1 MNIILEMTL
10 EAYMVKKGFN
20 NSETDTIR
28 KHLYHAELL
37 RDKAKN
43 FYNNEEKRNRLCEA
57 ANIFE
62 KLYYKES

>member
-1 MNIILEMTL
+1 
-10 EAYMVKKGFN
+10 MVKKGFD